1 MWRYFIMKG
10 QGSYQPKVN
19 ERVLISSPNAD
30 DSNGYVYMEHD
41 VLWIDDTF
49 ILYGNKGYWPNL
61 HKIEHCHIKQLP

>member
-1 MWRYFIMKG
+1 MKG